1 MKVVLENISHSFG
14 SNKVLD
20 NINITV
26 DKGELFTL
34 LGPSG
39 CGKTTILRIISG
51 FIAPSE
57 GRILVGDR
65 EITGLPPEK
74 RNIGMVFQNY
84 ALFPHMT
91 VVENVR
97 YGLLIKKLDKKIVE
111 EKLDKYLDLVG
122 MNDYRNRKI
131 AELSGGQQQRVAVAR
146 ALAAEPEL
154 LLLDEPMSNLDAAL
168 RDRMREEI
176 RDLQQKLGI
185 TTIFITH
192 DQREALSISDRVGV
206 MNQGNCIQ
214 IGTPFEV
221 YNNPKSEFVATF
233 VGESNIS
240 GHGFLEGR
248 GYLRPEMVL
257 LSSEDIFGKGLEG
270 IVEKVAFNGSTI
282 EYVVKFG
289 AQRIKSLELN
299 DGSGIRVLGD
309 KVFVGL
315 RGEC

>member
-1 MKVVLENISHSFG
+1 MKVVLENLSHSFG
-14 SNKVLD
+14 DNKVLD
-20 NINITV
+20 NINLTV

-57 GRILVGDR
+57 GRIFIGERD
-65 EITGLPPEK
+65 ITALPPEK

-97 YGLLIKKLDKKIVE
+97 YGLLVKKLEKKVID
-111 EKLDKYLDLVG
+111 EKVDKYLALVG
-122 MNDYRNRKI
+122 MERYRKRKI
-131 AELSGGQQQRVAVAR
+131 SELSGGQQQRVAVAR
-146 ALAAEPEL
+146 ALAVEPEL

-168 RDRMREEI
+168 RDRMRDEI
-176 RDLQQKLGI
+176 RELQQKLGI

-192 DQREALSISDRVGV
+192 DQREALSISDRIAV
-206 MNQGNCIQ
+206 MNDGQCIQ
-214 IGTPFEV
+214 MGTPFEV
-221 YNNPKSEFVATF
+221 YNSPKNEFVANF

-240 GHGFLEGR
+240 THGFMDGI
-248 GYLRPEMVL
+248 GNLRPEMVL
-257 LSSEDIFGKGLEG
+257 LSDEDISGKNLQGS
-270 IVEKVAFNGSTI
+270 IVKAAFNGSTI
-282 EYVVKFG
+282 EYVVNVG
-289 AQRIKSLELN
+289 AQSIKALCLN
-299 DGSGIRVLGD
+299 DGSSMRAVGD

-315 RGEC
+315 RGDR